1 MIAVFLQARL
11 GSTRLPRK
19 ALLPL
24 GGDTVIGHAM
34 NNLRKIHADEFWL
47 LTDKDSYT
55 ELQPVAAAHSFEC
68 LAGSKNDVLRRFV
81 VAAEKLAPD
90 LIFRATGDNPLVSAE
105 LANMLLEDPRVH
117 ESAYSGYLGPPVG
130 VGIELINTHALLQ
143 AHIRAKSHYDREH
156 VTPYLYNHPDLF
168 EVHLPQ
174 APEQYSLPE
183 ARVTLD
189 TVSDYRHLEHIYAQ
203 LSSDQGMTTLQLINY
218 LRNGPGA

>member
-47 LTDKDSYT
+47 LTDRDSYT
-55 ELQPVAAAHSFEC
+55 ELQPVAEAHSFEC
-68 LAGSKNDVLRRFV
+68 LSGSKNDVLHRFA

-90 LIFRATGDNPLVSAE
+90 FIFRATGDNPLVSAE
-105 LANMLLEDPRVH
+105 LANLLLEDPRAQ
-117 ESAYSGYLGPPVG
+117 ESAYSGYRGPPIG

-143 AHIRAKSHYDREH
+143 AHMRAKSYYDREH
-156 VTPYLYNHPDLF
+156 VTPYLYNHRDLF
-168 EVHLPQ
+168 EVYLAH
-174 APEQYSLPE
+174 APEPYCLPE

-203 LSSDQGMTTLQLINY
+203 LSSDEGISTLQLVDY